1 MPVWIFDLIY
11 ILAIFT
17 FICVVLFVVSLII
30 TINRSNKIIDKQI
43 EQALAIANKEG
54 ENETDNQW

>member
-1 MPVWIFDLIY
+1 MPVWIFELIY
-11 ILAIFT
+11 ILAVFT